1 MPLDAPT
8 ARASSLDFATK
19 VAKRPRRPGA
29 STRQRRMDI
38 YQVPLRGPDLSF
50 HDLFVW
56 LLMKALRGSYFFVRQ
71 LVHISL
77 F

>member
-29 STRQRRMDI
+29 STRQRRMDM
-38 YQVPLRGPDLSF
+38 YQVPLRGPGLIS
-50 HDLFVW
+50 HGLYVW
-56 LLMKALRGSYFFVRQ
+56 PPLPSLRVALPELLRFMG
-71 LVHISL
+71 
-77 F
+77 